1 MLVAVDGVDLHAAA
15 DVRDDLL
22 GEAAVGRGKRL
33 GLPLGSV
40 GRLGEAHALDGVRG
54 LVGGEQRGDL
64 RLERDGER
72 VLFDGC
78 LVVPFGGR
86 PVVERDGCPERGRRG
101 AGDADGLRRDPVRL
115 FRVDAMRAGEAP
127 CAVDQ
132 DADPEALALAGG
144 DAFDAA
150 RLDRDRLVAAA
161 DDADV
166 GIGGAEGGRR
176 VEGAGGEVTH
186 DS

>member
-1 MLVAVDGVDLHAAA
+1 MLVTVDGVDLHAAA

-40 GRLGEAHALDGVRG
+40 GRLGEAHALGGVRG

-78 LVVPFGGR
+78 LVV
-86 PVVERDGCPERGRRG
+86 
-101 AGDADGLRRDPVRL
+101 A
-115 FRVDAMRAGEAP
+115 
-127 CAVDQ
+127 
-132 DADPEALALAGG
+132 
-144 DAFDAA
+144 
-150 RLDRDRLVAAA
+150 
-161 DDADV
+161 
-166 GIGGAEGGRR
+166 
-176 VEGAGGEVTH
+176 
-186 DS
+186 